1 MVNNESTNK
10 KPQNTQTKHRLYCEI
25 DINKL
30 DKRTRAGQAI
40 IAMGDRLRD
49 FVCVNNAVTDMLI
62 QRILYKSLRL
72 SMYET
77 SKIFDDQFQEADHY
91 LPMANSLRL
100 DLAALAGMAGKP
112 KAPDLNDYLKRVYE
126 ESEHNKN
133 TD

>member
-1 MVNNESTNK
+1 MVKDESKNRTADN
-10 KPQNTQTKHRLYCEI
+10 QTKHRLYCEI

-30 DKRTRAGQAI
+30 DKRTKAGMAI
-40 IAMGDRLRD
+40 MAIGDRLRD
-49 FVCVNNAVTDMLI
+49 YVGVNNAVTDMLI

-77 SKIFDDQFQEADHY
+77 SKIFDDQFKEADHY

-100 DLAALAGMAGKP
+100 DLTALAGMAGKP

-126 ESEHNKN
+126 ESEHNSN
-133 TD
+133 SD